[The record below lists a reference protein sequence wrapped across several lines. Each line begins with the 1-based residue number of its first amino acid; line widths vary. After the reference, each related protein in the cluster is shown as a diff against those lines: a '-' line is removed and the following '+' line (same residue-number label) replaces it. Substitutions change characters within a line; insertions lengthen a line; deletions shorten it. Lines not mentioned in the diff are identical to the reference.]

1 MTLCSFTVVG
11 DHGRVLSTGRSNAM
25 PPESA
30 GLVLDVEAPPRT
42 YWDGAQFQP
51 MGVQP
56 SPLHRYD
63 WPTHTWID
71 TCTLGVARVL
81 QRQLVTMEFETRAAA
96 LTAEYPE
103 HERLTWPV
111 QQAEALAFG
120 ADPQATT
127 PYLDG
132 LAAARGIPAAD
143 MRQRALAAVQNFM
156 MASQTLLGTKQGLI
170 DAIDA
175 AGTVEAVKA
184 VVWPMS

>member
-1 MTLCSFTVVG
+1 VG
-11 DHGRVLSTGRSNAM
+11 EHGRVLSTGRSNAM
-25 PPESA
+25 PPATA
-30 GLVLDVEAPPRT
+30 GLVLDAEAPPGT
-42 YWDGAQFQP
+42 YWDGDEFQP
-51 MGVQP
+51 MGQQP

-63 WPTHTWID
+63 WPSHTWID
-71 TCTLGVARVL
+71 TCTLDVAKTL
-81 QRQLVTMEFETRAAA
+81 QRQLVTLAFEARAAA

-120 ADPQATT
+120 ADPQSAT

-132 LAAARGIPAAD
+132 LATARGIPAAD
-143 MRQRALAAVQNFM
+143 MRQRALVAVQNFM
-156 MASQTLLGTKQGLI
+156 TASQVLLGTKQGLI

-184 VVWPMS
+184 VVWPAS